1 MTRTTAQW
9 AFAAMM
15 LVSPALADAAELW
28 GNILSSTA
36 WDNPRDNY
44 GVYSFQ
50 TDAETFEFLQ
60 LNHKT

>member
-50 TDAETFEFLQ
+50 TDAENF
-60 LNHKT
+60 